1 MSKHN
6 FATTDMLCFLFSLFC
21 SFFFPLVQF
30 FIFLFLLLKVYEKQN
45 KFQTGL
51 KIFNQINL
59 HQKKHWYVGWKF
71 QTTRML
77 QGDVTAKA
85 YFHNK
90 ASCFVLEFFRY
101 DCTFSHYMFAG

>member
-21 SFFFPLVQF
+21 GFFFPLVQF

-51 KIFNQINL
+51 KNFKPN
-59 HQKKHWYVGWKF
+59 KF
-71 QTTRML
+71 APKETLVRWMEISNHKN
-77 QGDVTAKA
+77 VARRC
-85 YFHNK
+85 H
-90 ASCFVLEFFRY
+90 C
-101 DCTFSHYMFAG
+101 